1 MPNQNIKT
9 DFDSSSK
16 QLYFY
21 VSDTNSILLP
31 FDRFLGFTEGA
42 LMTFYTGSTT
52 NLETV
57 IDLTVTDVN
66 AMSFMKKLMDE
77 INHGKKSVIQPET
90 FFTECTDVNAIT
102 LQV

>member
-1 MPNQNIKT
+1 MAHNTKT
-9 DFDSSSK
+9 DFDSCSK
-16 QLYFY
+16 HLYFY
-21 VSDTNSILLP
+21 VSATDNILIP

-42 LMTFYTGSTT
+42 LMTFYTGNTDG
-52 NLETV
+52 LETEV
-57 IDLTVTDVN
+57 DLTVTDAN

-102 LQV
+102 LQI